1 MHTQSLRETWQI
13 FLGQKLGNVR
23 NEVEYKLQHLA
34 LDGSAKLHEAE
45 TD

>member
-1 MHTQSLRETWQI
+1 MHTEPLCETRQL
-13 FLGQKLGNVR
+13 FFGKKSGNVR